1 MYIKY
6 NELAKIAAL
15 FLPAKIAIALRKW
28 GLEKKI
34 SENEKYIK
42 KNRVSVLKK
51 LKKKI
56 ARGEKINVAFHIYD
70 ASKWK
75 CQEIFNLLD
84 KDEHFHPYI
93 VATRCGSDFLN
104 TSYQEPNMVFKTF
117 DFFKNKNMEVY
128 LSYDP
133 KENKFLPFEKLNP
146 RPDIIFYQHPWYVV
160 TNQGPVVCSKFAL
173 TYYVPYFVATSVS
186 PIEYYLRF
194 HRYIQAH
201 YVPSK
206 EIKEYYSKN
215 MANGGKNLVASGHP
229 ILDYFYINSNK
240 QYEDKKWV
248 IYAPH
253 WSIDSR
259 CSLGWGT
266 FLWSGK
272 FMLDYAKKH
281 SEINWVFKPHPGL
294 AQTLLA
300 HSHMTKEQIDKYW
313 SEWEKLGVVHTTG
326 DYLDMFMES
335 SAMITDCGS
344 FETEYF
350 LTKKPLIHL
359 FSKNAM
365 PFNPFVTS
373 LVESYYS
380 AKDETELENTLDRV
394 VIQGDDWLYNKR
406 KQTAQ
411 RLNFK
416 PEFAS
421 EKIFEDIKKTLEINH
436 CL

>member
-1 MYIKY
+1 
-6 NELAKIAAL
+6 
-15 FLPAKIAIALRKW
+15 
-28 GLEKKI
+28 
-34 SENEKYIK
+34 
-42 KNRVSVLKK
+42 
-51 LKKKI
+51 
-56 ARGEKINVAFHIYD
+56 
-70 ASKWK
+70 
-75 CQEIFNLLD
+75 
-84 KDEHFHPYI
+84 
-93 VATRCGSDFLN
+93 
-104 TSYQEPNMVFKTF
+104 
-117 DFFKNKNMEVY
+117 
-128 LSYDP
+128 
-133 KENKFLPFEKLNP
+133 
-146 RPDIIFYQHPWYVV
+146 
-160 TNQGPVVCSKFAL
+160 
-173 TYYVPYFVATSVS
+173 
-186 PIEYYLRF
+186 
-194 HRYIQAH
+194 
-201 YVPSK
+201 
-206 EIKEYYSKN
+206 
-215 MANGGKNLVASGHP
+215 
-229 ILDYFYINSNK
+229 
-240 QYEDKKWV
+240 
-248 IYAPH
+248 
-253 WSIDSR
+253 
-259 CSLGWGT
+259 
-266 FLWSGK
+266 
-272 FMLDYAKKH
+272 MLDYAKKH

-313 SEWEKLGVVHTTG
+313 SEWGKLGVVHTTG

-365 PFNPFVTS
+365 PFNPFVAS